1 MGTNQS
7 KRHPRFLTCTWDDFL
22 ADMKEINRNYR
33 SLLVENDEY
42 LAFAL
47 RSLDFERGSF
57 ENWKSEIKILCC
69 KINVASKMVVSYKEL
84 TFREFLSTY
93 DLHKLMITTK
103 ESRKRSV
110 DPMSTSQF
118 ILTQT
123 SDVEGNCVICME
135 NINDLLLPCLHAFCI
150 RCIANEMEYRH
161 DFSCPICKTK
171 IKNPIDDSWEVP
183 DAPNQSEVNAYLK
196 EVARDL

>member
-7 KRHPRFLTCTWDDFL
+7 KRHPRFQSCTWDEFL
-22 ADMKEINRNYR
+22 ADIKEMNRNYR
-33 SLLVENDEY
+33 SLLVENEEY

-47 RSLDFERGSF
+47 RNIDYQREGY

-69 KINVASKMVVSYKEL
+69 KVNQMSKQVLNYKEL

-93 DLHKLMITTK
+93 DLHKLMITNK

-171 IKNPIDDSWEVP
+171 IRNPIESSWEVP
-183 DAPNQSEVNAYLK
+183 DAPDQAEVNEYLK
-196 EVARDL
+196 EIARET

>member
-22 ADMKEINRNYR
+22 NDMQEINRNYR
-33 SLLVENDEY
+33 NLLVENDEY

-47 RSLDFERGSF
+47 RQRDVDNGPF
-57 ENWKSEIKILCC
+57 ENWRSDIRILCC
-69 KINVASKMVVSYKEL
+69 KVNQISKMVVKHKDL
-84 TFREFLSTY
+84 TFREFLTTF
-93 DLHKLMITTK
+93 DLHKLMVTTK
-103 ESRKRSV
+103 EGRRRSI

-150 RCIANEMEYRH
+150 RCIAAEMEYRH
-161 DFSCPICKTK
+161 DFSCPMCKTK
-171 IKNPIDDSWEVP
+171 IRNPIEASWEVP
-183 DAPNQSEVNAYLK
+183 DVPNQSEVNDYLK
-196 EVARDL
+196 EVARDM